1 MQKKDVVTMMLG
13 TVSGMLFALGM
24 CMGLLPEWHAFNQGV
39 VLGIIG
45 LAGGLITWL
54 IRRKMS
60 GKQVFDLNLRAILFT
75 LFAIVA
81 SLVLGIGLV
90 MTMVWHMMIIGI
102 VVGIVGIM
110 LLLAMI
116 PMVKGIAQ

>member
-90 MTMVWHMMIIGI
+90 MTMIWHMMIIGI